1 MACIY
6 MSVCVLRGEKFV
18 MHLLLMLMWYK
29 KLTSSAVG
37 LLSPWIILEASK
49 FVLSVAGTL
58 RRYQTIVVLISFSLI
73 HFNHLLH

>member
-1 MACIY
+1 
-6 MSVCVLRGEKFV
+6 
-18 MHLLLMLMWYK
+18 MLMWYK